1 MTIFDDDGAE
11 LRRVLKAMRDEQDRR
26 HEALLAEL
34 AKDRAA
40 AEPEPFGQAHIA
52 RAYADGPTPSETREQ
67 RRDRRRSRQKTDRS
81 QR

>member
-40 AEPEPFGQAHIA
+40 EPEPFGQARIA
-52 RAYADGPTPSETREQ
+52 RTYADGPTPSETREQ
-67 RRDRRRSRQKTDRS
+67 RKDRRRSQQKTARS

>member
-1 MTIFDDDGAE
+1 MTTPDFDGEA
-11 LRRVLKAMRDEQDRR
+11 LREALREMRAEQDRR

-40 AEPEPFGQAHIA
+40 EPEPFGQARID
-52 RAYADGPTPSETREQ
+52 RAYVDGPTPSETREQ
-67 RRDRRRSRQKTDRS
+67 RKDRRRRRQKTDRS